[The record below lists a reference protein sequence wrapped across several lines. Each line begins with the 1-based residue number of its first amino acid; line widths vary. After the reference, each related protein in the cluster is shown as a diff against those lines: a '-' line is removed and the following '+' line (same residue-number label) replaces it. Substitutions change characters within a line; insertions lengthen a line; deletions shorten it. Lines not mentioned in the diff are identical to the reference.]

1 MDTRKYVFCL
11 FSLLDTWC
19 SWAIL
24 DYPDY
29 MLWDDYVDDAN
40 NTYMCL
46 ARERYVQNR
55 VLSTD
60 IMDYTFRWGEN
71 FLCCISDVV

>member
-1 MDTRKYVFCL
+1 MFCL
-11 FSLLDTWC
+11 FALLETWC

-24 DYPDY
+24 DYSDY
-29 MLWDDYVDDAN
+29 MLWDDFVDDAN

-46 ARERYVQNR
+46 AREIYVLNH

-60 IMDYTFRWGEN
+60 IMEYPAVSMETF
-71 FLCCISDVV
+71 FCCISAVV